1 MFQELEIST
10 IPSLDNFIK
19 SDMFTNKPDRDI
31 ELANQ
36 LGIFLEDIINKG
48 AEIGISPIDILQH
61 IHTLRCAL
69 ILKKITQGCLTN
81 NTLGYLYRASIAS
94 RKQVCKKIL
103 RSNQVKLSDNIVIED
118 IMLCANYA
126 NHRIFRS
133 IYLNS

>member
-1 MFQELEIST
+1 FQELEIST

-48 AEIGISPIDILQH
+48 AEIGISPIDILHH
-61 IHTLRCAL
+61 IQTLRCAL
-69 ILKKITQGCLTN
+69 ILKKITQGCLTSN
-81 NTLGYLYRASIAS
+81 ALGYLYRASIAS
-94 RKQVCKKIL
+94 RKQVCEKIL
-103 RSNQVKLSDNIVIED
+103 RSNQVKLSDNMVIED